1 MTNSL
6 SSLKPGIQVKGTV
19 VDEFPFGVLLDIGI
33 QDVEGFVHEFE
44 IPSKGNRSQK
54 TEISKGKTVTAWVLD
69 ANPRTRRV
77 SLSLINPANIL
88 HMSDLQ
94 SGQQLEGVV
103 SSSVEFGT
111 FIDIGCE
118 QDGLLHIGE
127 IERASMMGISP
138 NLEVGSNVTVFVDGV
153 DIKKG
158 RISLR
163 LLPNRRLALNEIKPD
178 SSYVGS
184 ITNIPPFGVFVDFG
198 AQEDGL
204 VHENEIKRATRQGKS
219 PRIIEGGRVKVYVN
233 NVNLSKKQ
241 VALRFLP
248 TQRMKLHEI
257 KTGVTYVGYI
267 TNVKK
272 FGAFVDIDAVEDGLV
287 HVSEI
292 SSEFVDD
299 PATVVNV
306 GQRVEV
312 RVLSVSDGKIS
323 LSMK

>member
-6 SSLKPGIQVKGTV
+6 SSLEPGVQIKGTV
-19 VDEFPFGVLLDIGI
+19 VAEFPFGVLIDIGI
-33 QDVEGFVHEFE
+33 QGVEGFVHEFE
-44 IPSKGNRSQK
+44 MPTGGNKSQK
-54 TEISKGKTVTAWVLD
+54 TKISKGQTVTGWVLD

-77 SLSLINPANIL
+77 SLSLTNPANIL

-103 SSSVEFGT
+103 SSSVDFGT
-111 FIDIGCE
+111 FIDVGCE

-127 IERASMMGISP
+127 IERAARQGISP
-138 NLEVGSNVTVFVDGV
+138 NLEEGSNITVFVDEV
-153 DIKKG
+153 NLKKN
-158 RISLR
+158 R
-163 LLPNRRLALNEIKPD
+163 LGFRLVANRRWQLAEIKLD
-178 SSYVGS
+178 SSYIGS
-184 ITNIPPFGVFVDFG
+184 ITSIPHFGVFVDFG

-204 VHENEIKRATRQGKS
+204 VHENEIKRATRQGKA
-219 PRIIEGGRVKVYVN
+219 PRIKEGERVKVYVN
-233 NVNLSKKQ
+233 DVNLSKKQ

-248 TQRMKLHEI
+248 KQRMKLHEI
-257 KTGVTYVGYI
+257 NSGITYVGYI
-267 TNVKK
+267 TNVKP

-299 PATVVNV
+299 PTTVVKV